1 MCSRS
6 VRDPFLSLQA
16 AACPPAL
23 PPPVRAS
30 AGAIYGCPA
39 VRRRSTYRFVLTF
52 TICAAYRHS
61 FRSRL
66 PQTSAA
72 LKVMRQKKIPVN
84 YIPAECLSEDG
95 FDAVNDEFVRNTIR
109 VYYIGVSCVAF
120 SFLRRPSL
128 PFFFCFFFFVPAT
141 YSH

>member
-1 MCSRS
+1 M
-6 VRDPFLSLQA
+6 
-16 AACPPAL
+16 
-23 PPPVRAS
+23 
-30 AGAIYGCPA
+30 
-39 VRRRSTYRFVLTF
+39 LTF

-128 PFFFCFFFFVPAT
+128 LFFSFFFSFFSFPFP
-141 YSH
+141 H